1 MESPHESR
9 PGYQLCTRCVMDTS
23 DPDITFDESGQCKHC
38 ISYERDVAQHVGIT
52 DPAEQAQ
59 HLAAAVE
66 RIKRDGRGRRY
77 DCVIGL
83 SGGVDSSYV
92 ALKVKELGLRPIAV
106 HLDNGWDSETA
117 VGNIEQA
124 VRGLGIDLYTV
135 VLDWEEF
142 RDLQLAFLRA
152 ATPDYEVPS
161 DHAIFASVFKA
172 AWRFRVPWL
181 VMGHN
186 VASELVLPTAWAQG
200 HFDWAYL
207 ESVHDR
213 FGKRP
218 LRTFPHLGTIDYF
231 RFRRWSA
238 RRSLNI
244 LNYIEYDRGRAIAEL
259 EKAIGWRNYGGKH
272 YESIYTRFVQGYILP
287 EKFGYDKRRCH
298 LASLVLAGMKTRE
311 EALAILRTPPYES
324 EDLLEQDRIFVM
336 KKLGLS
342 EKDFA
347 EIMTTPPRTGKDFGS
362 MLESRTYRSARVVYR
377 AGRSLLGL
385 GQGAAG

>member
-1 MESPHESR
+1 MESLSESR
-9 PGYQLCTRCVMDTS
+9 PGYQLCARCVMDTS
-23 DPDITFDESGQCKHC
+23 DPDITFDERGQCKHC
-38 ISYERDVAQHVGIT
+38 TTYERDAAHAGMIE
-52 DPAEQAQ
+52 PALRAEQ
-59 HLAAAVE
+59 LEAAVE
-66 RIKRDGRGRRY
+66 RIKQDGKGRRY

-172 AWRFRVPWL
+172 AWRFHVPWL

-200 HFDWAYL
+200 HFDWRYL
-207 ESVHDR
+207 ESVHER
-213 FGKRP
+213 FGRRP
-218 LRTFPHLGTIDYF
+218 IRTFPHLGTIDYF

-259 EKAIGWRNYGGKH
+259 EKSIGWRNYGGKH

-287 EKFGYDKRRCH
+287 VKFGYDKRRCH

-311 EALAILRTPPYES
+311 EALAILETPPYES

-342 EKDFA
+342 EADFQS
-347 EIMTTPPRTGKDFGS
+347 IMTTPPRTGKDFDS
-362 MLESRTYRSARVVYR
+362 MLHSPAYRGARTAYRL
-377 AGRSLLGL
+377 GRSVLGV
-385 GQGAAG
+385 